1 MSILIMILIGIAGGI
16 LSGLMG
22 VGGGIILIPLMIFF
36 LGLSQRVA
44 QGTSLAILLLPIG
57 ILAVWKYHQANSIE
71 FRIAAFVALGF
82 VLGAYLG
89 AVFAE
94 QLNDATLKRV
104 FAVFLIAVGAKM
116 LFWD

>member
-1 MSILIMILIGIAGGI
+1 MTILIMILIGVAGGI

-22 VGGGIILIPLMIFF
+22 VGGGIILIPLMAFF

-57 ILAVWKYHQANSIE
+57 ILAVWKYWQTDSIN

-82 VLGAYLG
+82 VVGAYAG
-89 AVFAE
+89 AAFA
-94 QLNDATLKRV
+94 QHISDFWLKRI
-104 FAVFLIAVGAKM
+104 FAVFLILVGAKM
-116 LFWD
+116 LLGK